1 MGSQYSGGSQSQ
13 AQAGDYKQ
21 YIQKYGGKQGSQVS
35 GDYQNYIKNYASG
48 NQANLQSSSGDYKQ
62 YINGNSGGS
71 YADPVDLSAT
81 PNQRSSPIDMYVRHA
96 KDAQSE
102 DQLDDWKTHADE
114 RIKDRVKEYVPSEYQ
129 HYADKEQL
137 NDVEKTYKQR
147 LSDLEG
153 KAGSSSAPLDL
164 YEIPNQRYAPMDMY
178 VRHAK
183 DAQNEDQLDDWKTH
197 AEDRVKE
204 YVPSEYKHYAAN
216 DVEKKYKQRLSD
228 LEGKAGSSSAPLG
241 FLAGSNG
248 ANYDSAS
255 VAFFA
260 TRNTRRVQIHDG
272 LLG

>member
-1 MGSQYSGGSQSQ
+1 MG
-13 AQAGDYKQ
+13 
-21 YIQKYGGKQGSQVS
+21 GGKAG
-35 GDYQNYIKNYASG
+35 
-48 NQANLQSSSGDYKQ
+48 SSS
-62 YINGNSGGS
+62 
-71 YADPVDLSAT
+71 APLDLYEV

-153 KAGSSSAPLDL
+153 KAGSSSAPL
-164 YEIPNQRYAPMDMY
+164 
-178 VRHAK
+178 
-183 DAQNEDQLDDWKTH
+183 
-197 AEDRVKE
+197 
-204 YVPSEYKHYAAN
+204 
-216 DVEKKYKQRLSD
+216 
-228 LEGKAGSSSAPLG
+228 G

-255 VAFFA
+255 VAFLALFGVACTCVAFFA
-260 TRNTRRVQIHDG
+260 TRNTRRVHFFG
-272 LLG
+272 CP